1 MEDLKFKTAKEVAM
15 NVDPDFT
22 CANNSNFQLNVNGF
36 RISVAFGPG
45 MYVENDIRYSKEDPR
60 DQYVWGS
67 KFAEVKIWD
76 RNGNSMF
83 ESVPMD
89 ELNRTVEDVWK
100 LEAQGGHNDQVF
112 GWCSSD
118 CVARMIGCLASCP
131 PHEDPRRALVQIE
144 EASR

>member
-1 MEDLKFKTAKEVAM
+1 MEDLKFKTAGDVA
-15 NVDPDFT
+15 NTVDPDFT
-22 CANNSNFQLNVNGF
+22 CAKNSNFQLNVNGF
-36 RISVAFGPG
+36 RISIAFGPG
-45 MYVENDIRYSKEDPR
+45 MYVENDTRYSKKDPR

-76 RNGNSMF
+76 RNN
-83 ESVPMD
+83 EPILWD
-89 ELNRTVEDVWK
+89 DLNAVI
-100 LEAQGGHNDQVF
+100 

-131 PHEDPRRALVQIE
+131 PDHDPRKALIQIE

>member
-36 RISVAFGPG
+36 RISIAFGPG
-45 MYVENDIRYSKEDPR
+45 MYVENETRYSKENPK
-60 DQYVWGS
+60 DQYIWGS
-67 KFAEVKIWD
+67 KFAEVLIWD
-76 RNGNSMF
+76 RNGQ
-83 ESVPMD
+83 PMEWEHD
-89 ELNRTVEDVWK
+89 DVV
-100 LEAQGGHNDQVF
+100 L

-118 CVARMIGCLASCP
+118 CVAKMIGCLASCP
-131 PHEDPRRALVQIE
+131 PDHDPKRALAQIE

>member
-1 MEDLKFKTAKEVAM
+1 MEDLKFKTAGDVA
-15 NVDPDFT
+15 NTVDPDFT

-36 RISVAFGPG
+36 RISIAFGPG
-45 MYVENDIRYSKEDPR
+45 MYVENDIRYSKENPR

-67 KFAEVKIWD
+67 KFAEIKIWD
-76 RNGNSMF
+76 RNGQAIEWNH
-83 ESVPMD
+83 D
-89 ELNRTVEDVWK
+89 DTV
-100 LEAQGGHNDQVF
+100 L

-131 PHEDPRRALVQIE
+131 PDHDPKNALAQIE

>member
-1 MEDLKFKTAKEVAM
+1 MEDLKFKTAGDVV
-15 NVDPDFT
+15 NTVDPDFT

-36 RISVAFGPG
+36 RISIAFGPG
-45 MYVENDIRYSKEDPR
+45 MYVENDIRYSKENPR

-67 KFAEVKIWD
+67 KFAEIKIWD
-76 RNGNSMF
+76 RNGQAIEWNH
-83 ESVPMD
+83 D
-89 ELNRTVEDVWK
+89 DTV
-100 LEAQGGHNDQVF
+100 L

-131 PHEDPRRALVQIE
+131 PDHDPKNALAQIE

>member
-1 MEDLKFKTAKEVAM
+1 MEDLKFKTAGDVA
-15 NVDPDFT
+15 NTVDPDFT
-22 CANNSNFQLNVNGF
+22 CSNNSNFQLNVNGF

-45 MYVENDIRYSKEDPR
+45 MYVENDIRYSKENPR

-67 KFAEVKIWD
+67 KFAEIKIWD
-76 RNGNSMF
+76 RNN
-83 ESVPMD
+83 EPILWD
-89 ELNRTVEDVWK
+89 DLNAVI
-100 LEAQGGHNDQVF
+100 

-131 PHEDPRRALVQIE
+131 PDYDPRKALIQIE